1 MQITLV
7 DSGGVLLDHLQHKLE
22 QGGHS
27 CYRYHTTP
35 ELMAALR
42 RETFD
47 LLVIDWSTTQA
58 PAIDISNGSAATL
71 LSPMTPFLL
80 AGPNDGDLRVDPTAS
95 MAVPVITPLNPPPYA
110 MKVNVLLCRR
120 GAASAAPTLRFGPYR
135 FEEHADAVMLND
147 ERIILTSKEY
157 SLALLLFSNCG
168 RPVSRTYMMEAV
180 WKSTAQLSTRTL
192 DVHISRIRAKLMLA
206 EHGFHLRTLF
216 GHGYR
221 LDHGASHPDPDL
233 QPRSLPEA

>member
-1 MQITLV
+1 MLTPPARPMQITLV
-7 DSGGVLLDHLQHKLE
+7 DSGGVLLDRLHQKLE
-22 QGGHS
+22 QDGHC
-27 CYRYHTTP
+27 CYRYRTTP

-47 LLVIDWSTTQA
+47 LLVIDWATAQM
-58 PAIDISNGSAATL
+58 PEIDLSEWISATL

-80 AGPNDGDLRVDPTAS
+80 GGPGDGDLRTDPASS
-95 MAVPVITPLNPPPYA
+95 MAVPALTNQHSPAYA

-120 GAASAAPTLRFGPYR
+120 GADAAPAARSLRFGPYR
-135 FEEHADAVMLND
+135 FEQHADAVMLKD
-147 ERIILTSKEY
+147 ERITLTSKEY
-157 SLALLLFSNCG
+157 ALALLLFSNCG
-168 RPVSRTYMMEAV
+168 SPVSRDYMMATV

-221 LDHGASHPDPDL
+221 LEQIAAIS
-233 QPRSLPEA
+233 